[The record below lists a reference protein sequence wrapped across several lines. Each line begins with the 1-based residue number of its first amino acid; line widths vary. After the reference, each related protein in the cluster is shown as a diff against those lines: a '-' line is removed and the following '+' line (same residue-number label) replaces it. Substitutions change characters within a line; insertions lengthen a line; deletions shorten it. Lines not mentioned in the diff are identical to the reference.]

1 MCLDINRFNKWCRA
15 REAEPGLNNFQS
27 FVYATID
34 AVIFS
39 QQIVTIA
46 ELNGLGT
53 CYMGTTTYNGPT
65 IAEVLKLPAGVVPIT
80 TITLGYPATEPK
92 VSDRLPVEAIIHSEE
107 YHDYTTDDINRL
119 YGAKETLPEN
129 IEYTRINGK
138 KTLAQV
144 FTDIRYTRKD
154 NEAFS
159 TVLYNFLKQH
169 GFPPPQE

>member
-1 MCLDINRFNKWCRA
+1 
-15 REAEPGLNNFQS
+15 
-27 FVYATID
+27 
-34 AVIFS
+34 
-39 QQIVTIA
+39 
-46 ELNGLGT
+46 
-53 CYMGTTTYNGPT
+53 MGTTTYNGPT